1 MLELGKKT
9 WQPAE
14 VGDLFLLIM
23 PNRRRRL
30 MRVTRIDGADFSSVI
45 ASIDDAMR
53 VDLSSLPTVKYGV
66 EHL

>member
-1 MLELGKKT
+1 MLEIRKRP
-9 WQPAE
+9 WQPTA

-30 MRVTRIDGADFSSVI
+30 MRVTRIDGADFSSVS
-45 ASIDDAMR
+45 ASIDDAIS
-53 VDLSSLPTVKYGV
+53 VDLSSLPTVRYGV